1 MHELRTK
8 NSFHR
13 LGYRHK
19 EWGPDL
25 ADRFTPNT
33 PRRRY
38 GLIIINIAIAVRIA
52 FAVVTRPLP
61 KSFVDIKLS
70 RARINDTFTS
80 AVTLSRRRAG
90 VSLPWI
96 KRVKIIIER
105 MDGGFVESRFKF

>member
-1 MHELRTK
+1 MHALRRTK

-38 GLIIINIAIAVRIA
+38 GLIIINIAIAGRIA

-61 KSFVDIKLS
+61 KSFVDIKLF
-70 RARINDTFTS
+70 RVRINDTLRS
-80 AVTLSRRRAG
+80 ISGREAG
-90 VSLPWI
+90 VSGEKGL
-96 KRVKIIIER
+96 KNYN
-105 MDGGFVESRFKF
+105 

>member
-70 RARINDTFTS
+70 RARINDTFRGNAFETKS
-80 AVTLSRRRAG
+80 WC
-90 VSLPWI
+90 LPPLD
-96 KRVKIIIER
+96 KK
-105 MDGGFVESRFKF
+105 S